1 MAARSSVQGYVQEI
15 NLVETTDD
23 RQALN
28 NIGEAPIADDIALFV
43 NNKRNEAVLPVRLNE
58 YDAVSGVITI
68 NNQTNEESNQRAA
81 VFTNKDQVSLRAAD
95 GTLIQQNLFIK
106 NSNAVDTFG
115 LSQDENLSSDF
126 VFSAD
131 QDFEVIRNDEVKFE
145 NLQRLSV
152 ERSGVAVTVPG
163 EETESSSA
171 LDDIDNFND
180 EFQTIFNVL
189 DISRF
194 QAQSKYV
201 SNEDVATADF
211 LRVEGG
217 VIIRD
222 PSDTITQEG
231 IVPSSPG
238 LYLSDP
244 TSDVNDIDTI
254 RAFSSSSNPWTDDF
268 QGTLSTDSVEV
279 TAGNL
284 ILSGGIKLNGVQTV
298 TQTGTVDNSSFTHKV
313 LVQIDGIDYFLC
325 LTGGT

>member
-1 MAARSSVQGYVQEI
+1 
-15 NLVETTDD
+15 
-23 RQALN
+23 
-28 NIGEAPIADDIALFV
+28 
-43 NNKRNEAVLPVRLNE
+43 
-58 YDAVSGVITI
+58 
-68 NNQTNEESNQRAA
+68 
-81 VFTNKDQVSLRAAD
+81 
-95 GTLIQQNLFIK
+95 
-106 NSNAVDTFG
+106 
-115 LSQDENLSSDF
+115 
-126 VFSAD
+126 
-131 QDFEVIRNDEVKFE
+131 
-145 NLQRLSV
+145 
-152 ERSGVAVTVPG
+152 
-163 EETESSSA
+163 
-171 LDDIDNFND
+171 
-180 EFQTIFNVL
+180 
-189 DISRF
+189 
-194 QAQSKYV
+194 
-201 SNEDVATADF
+201 

-284 ILSGGIKLNGVQTV
+284 ILSGGIKVNGVQTV